1 MHYNKAKIVMLTLV
15 KENFFCRL
23 KIEMFYSAKFD
34 SVNAFIDELKI
45 YIDYCNNEQISM
57 KLKK

>member
-1 MHYNKAKIVMLTLV
+1 MLTLV
-15 KENFFCRL
+15 KENFFCKL

-45 YIDYCNNEQISM
+45 YIDYCNNERISM